1 MPTCKRCRE
10 QYTGVVEGGKKEPL
24 QLECGHTFCR
34 GCLVS
39 QESAGPVRCHICK
52 RKHTWPLV
60 KDLKVNK
67 DMLSAVPQASSPSP
81 SAAAAGGGN
90 GVREHDQHTLLEA
103 AIEGEVE
110 VALKLIWR
118 GVSADTVST
127 LQQHQ
132 GRRPLHLASDRGHE
146 NLVWV
151 LLRAG
156 AMVDARDQTD
166 MTALHLAAWSGNLG
180 VVTILIMHGADPLLQ
195 VKGRSAFHLAAEGGH
210 VGVLR
215 ELKHRRPQDLQ
226 LPTADYKTP
235 LHLAADNGNLT
246 AVKWLLEEG
255 ADPEAK
261 DAMGLTPLDC
271 ARQEHQSAVVDYL
284 ISASVSSSRAHRRVT
299 TSISDSDSDEQEDT
313 FSIYSS
319 RHVYEELKHVPKE
332 RRAVSEACLDMRGG
346 KKDLAEGIQ
355 GMRLGRAMSQK
366 VLPTLPTED
375 SKKVQ
380 KMARSDKEYQVVQH
394 RGGAGDEDNDQD
406 DGTLGDYV
414 VLKRLQKADFGETY
428 LVKRA
433 EGTQVMRRVNLEEVP
448 ARTRSGLLKEVMLL
462 RQISHPHI
470 VDTMGGGTNDGFLY
484 LFTVH
489 CRGGCLTDRI
499 QEAKVSNTPFMETQ
513 ILTWSVSLA
522 QALAYLHNREIM
534 HRDVKPDNLLLG
546 DDGSLK
552 LGNFSFARFVQG
564 EMASSYIGTPVYM
577 SPQIL
582 QGGLYDTKAD
592 MWSMGCCLYEM
603 ATLQRGY
610 PYTQV
615 KVNGKYG
622 KKFKGIVKDLLNRDP
637 AKRPSATEILA
648 RPVFKATLEEK
659 VIREQQ
665 TDEVR
670 KESLYSI

>member
-10 QYTGVVEGGKKEPL
+10 QYTGVAGGGKEPL

-34 GCLVS
+34 SCLES
-39 QESAGPVRCHICK
+39 QEVAGPVRCHICK
-52 RKHTWPLV
+52 RKHTWPPV
-60 KDLKVNK
+60 KDLEVNK
-67 DMLSAVPQASSPSP
+67 DMLSAVSQASSPP
-81 SAAAAGGGN
+81 SAPGGGGN
-90 GVREHDQHTLLEA
+90 GVSGHDQQTLLEA

-127 LQQHQ
+127 LQEHQ

-156 AMVDARDQTD
+156 AMVDARDQTE

-195 VKGRSAFHLAAEGGH
+195 VKGHSAFHLAAEGGH

-235 LHLAADNGNLT
+235 LHLAADNGNLA

-255 ADPEAK
+255 ADQEAK

-271 ARQEHQSAVVDYL
+271 ARQEHQTAVVEYL
-284 ISASVSSSRAHRRVT
+284 ISASVGSSKAHHKA

-319 RHVYEELKHVPKE
+319 RHVYDELRHVPKE
-332 RRAVSEACLDMRGG
+332 RRAVSEACLDMRGT
-346 KKDLAEGIQ
+346 KKDMEEGMQ
-355 GMRLGRAMSQK
+355 GMRLGRAMSQR
-366 VLPTLPTED
+366 VLPTMPTED

-380 KMARSDKEYQVVQH
+380 KMARSEKEYQVVQH
-394 RGGAGDEDNDQD
+394 RGGAGDEDNDED
-406 DGTLGDYV
+406 DGTFGDYV

-433 EGTQVMRRVNLEEVP
+433 EGTQVMRRVDLEEVP

-470 VDTMGGGTNDGFLY
+470 VATMGGGTNEGFLY
-484 LFTVH
+484 LFTEH

-499 QEAKVSNTPFMETQ
+499 QEAKGSNTPFMESQ

-546 DDGSLK
+546 DDGTLK

-577 SPQIL
+577 VN
-582 QGGLYDTKAD
+582 
-592 MWSMGCCLYEM
+592 
-603 ATLQRGY
+603 
-610 PYTQV
+610 V
-615 KVNGKYG
+615 KGKYG
-622 KKFKGIVKDLLNRDP
+622 RKLKGIVKDLLNRDP